1 MRLPL
6 RLSFCPDDWT
16 ERQTGL
22 FVILIGLLLYVPLAG
37 SYGLYDPWET
47 HYGEVARQMTERG
60 DYISLWWPGAPIDAD
75 HFWSKPVLSFWI
87 MSLSMQLFGLRHA
100 APGVMALSSRPEWA
114 MRLPFCLLGVLG
126 MYSIYLCVSRFV
138 SRRAGIF
145 AALVTATSPLYSLVA
160 RQAMTDM
167 AFVGPMTMALALGA
181 LALFDDE
188 DTPLPR
194 REARL
199 GPLQLSWPDHPL
211 LYLAAGLFTVV
222 ALPQLIVNII
232 QLRWV
237 FTLRITTS
245 RCRAPW

>member
-1 MRLPL
+1 M
-6 RLSFCPDDWT
+6 RLSFRPDDWS

-22 FVILIGLLLYVPLAG
+22 FVILIGLLLYIPLAG

-100 APGVMALSSRPEWA
+100 ATGTMALSHRAEWA

-126 MYSIYLCVSRFV
+126 IYGIYLCVSRFV
-138 SRRAGIF
+138 SRRAGLF

-167 AFVGPMTMALALGA
+167 AFVGPMTMALALG
-181 LALFDDE
+181 LI
-188 DTPLPR
+188 
-194 REARL
+194 
-199 GPLQLSWPDHPL
+199 
-211 LYLAAGLFTVV
+211 AA
-222 ALPQLIVNII
+222 
-232 QLRWV
+232 LRWA
-237 FTLRITTS
+237 FSAT
-245 RCRAPW
+245 